1 MQTILFLKGYKSI
14 LNQRKLWTTQ
24 IQITTIGIM
33 IDPEKDPFYLLE
45 KRVSDLISLS
55 DKLSIENKALR
66 SEQRKWTAER
76 AALLQKNE
84 LAKSKIKTVLT
95 RLKGMR

>member
-1 MQTILFLKGYKSI
+1 MQTILFLRGYKSI

-24 IQITTIGIM
+24 IQITTVGIM

>member
-1 MQTILFLKGYKSI
+1 
-14 LNQRKLWTTQ
+14 
-24 IQITTIGIM
+24 M

-45 KRVSDLISLS
+45 KRVSDLICLS

-84 LAKSKIKTVLT
+84 LAKSKIKTVFPVAFLESSEANFI
-95 RLKGMR
+95 RCASPPERVVED

>member
-1 MQTILFLKGYKSI
+1 MQTILFLRGYKSI

-45 KRVSDLISLS
+45 ERVSDLISLS

>member
-1 MQTILFLKGYKSI
+1 MQTILFLRGYKSI

-24 IQITTIGIM
+24 IQITTVGIM
-33 IDPEKDPFYLLE
+33 IEPEKDPFYLLE

-84 LAKSKIKTVLT
+84 LAKFKIKTVLT

>member
-1 MQTILFLKGYKSI
+1 MQTILFLRGYKSI

-45 KRVSDLISLS
+45 KRVADLISLS

>member
-1 MQTILFLKGYKSI
+1 
-14 LNQRKLWTTQ
+14 
-24 IQITTIGIM
+24 M

-84 LAKSKIKTVLT
+84 LAKSKIRTVLT

>member
-1 MQTILFLKGYKSI
+1 MQTILFLRGYKSI

-66 SEQRKWTAER
+66 SEQKKWTAER

>member
-1 MQTILFLKGYKSI
+1 MQTILFLRGYKSI
-14 LNQRKLWTTQ
+14 LNQSKLWTTQ

-45 KRVSDLISLS
+45 KRISDLISLS

-84 LAKSKIKTVLT
+84 LAKSKIKTILT

>member
-1 MQTILFLKGYKSI
+1 MQTILILRGYKSI

-24 IQITTIGIM
+24 IQITTVGIM
-33 IDPEKDPFYLLE
+33 IEPEKDPFYLLE

-55 DKLSIENKALR
+55 DKLSVENKALR

-84 LAKSKIKTVLT
+84 LAKSKIRTVLT

>member
-1 MQTILFLKGYKSI
+1 MQTILFLRGYKSI

>member
-1 MQTILFLKGYKSI
+1 MQTILFLRGYKSI
-14 LNQRKLWTTQ
+14 LNQSKLWTTQ
-24 IQITTIGIM
+24 IQITTVGIM

>member
-1 MQTILFLKGYKSI
+1 
-14 LNQRKLWTTQ
+14 
-24 IQITTIGIM
+24 M

-66 SEQRKWTAER
+66 SEQRKWTAKR